1 MAFLRSHSVPIDPAG
16 ALVVN
21 LLFWYKSTNTDAKAL
36 SAEFICNHEGVAV
49 DGRYARVLRQEQRV
63 R

>member
-1 MAFLRSHSVPIDPAG
+1 VPIDPAG

-21 LLFWYKSTNTDAKAL
+21 LLFSYKSTNTDAKAL